1 MILMN
6 LRSETMN
13 AQPARKRMHFFA
25 FTIGT
30 IALGLGSRTSAVPD
44 FIYPYLG
51 DALYALMIFFILGF
65 LFRKATS
72 FQLLALAI
80 IICFSIELSQ
90 LYQADWINAIRRTRL
105 GALVL
110 GSGFLWSDFAAYL
123 VGSLLGFSFEKT
135 IYFTQKEK

>member
-13 AQPARKRMHFFA
+13 AHPARKRMHYLA
-25 FTIGT
+25 FIIGT

-65 LFRKATS
+65 LLRKATS

-80 IICFSIELSQ
+80 IVCFSIELSQ

-110 GSGFLWSDFAAYL
+110 GSGFLWSDFIAYL
-123 VGSLLGFSFEKT
+123 VGSLFGFSFEKA
-135 IYFTQKEK
+135 IYFAQK